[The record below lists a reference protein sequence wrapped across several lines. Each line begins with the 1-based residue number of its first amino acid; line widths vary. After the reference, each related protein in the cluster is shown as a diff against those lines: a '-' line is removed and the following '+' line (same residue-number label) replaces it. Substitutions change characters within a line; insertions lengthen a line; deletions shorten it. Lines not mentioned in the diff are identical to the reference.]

1 MGFPVNGAT
10 ATVSSV
16 TASTDIKW
24 LFDVLKIS
32 ELTVN
37 IDADEFDISEL
48 SGSGAAVER
57 MNGLR
62 SGTLDFSGVYP
73 KSAPKLG
80 NVGLAT
86 LSGYTNFVTDY
97 RIDVDFGEQEITSLA
112 ASGPTVKTF
121 MPSGL
126 LTWGGSFNAHAIS
139 DAAVGLPSA
148 AASTGAAATFIFYND
163 ATNDNKLSGNVL
175 ITRVGHAIRKADKQV
190 LAYTFQ
196 GSGALTETVGDTYDA
211 LRLDP
216 TASPGT
222 ATAWGAP
229 SWDTSGDGVPDVS
242 VELTTYNGTADSKY
256 TVGAFLKSLTLECNV
271 GQPLRVSGQLRMT
284 GSIAATNA

>member
-10 ATVSSV
+10 ATVSSI
-16 TASTDIKW
+16 TAATDIKY
-24 LFDVLKIS
+24 LFDVLKIN

-37 IDADEFDISEL
+37 LDTESFDISEL
-48 SGSGAAVER
+48 SGSGAAVEHLA
-57 MNGLR
+57 GLR
-62 SGTLDFSGVYP
+62 TGTLDFAGYYP

-86 LSGYTNFVTDY
+86 ISGYTNYVTDY
-97 RIDVDFGEQEITSLA
+97 KIDVDFGEQDITALA
-112 ASGPTVKTF
+112 ASGPTVRTF

-126 LTWGGSFNAHAIS
+126 FTWGGSFNAHAIS
-139 DAAVGLPSA
+139 DAKVELGSAV
-148 AASTGAAATFIFYND
+148 ASTGSSATFIFYND
-163 ATNDNKLSGNVL
+163 ATNDSKLSGNVL
-175 ITRVGHAIRKADKQV
+175 LTRLGHSIRKADKQV
-190 LAYTFQ
+190 LAYTFT

-216 TASPGT
+216 AASAGT

-229 SWDTSGDGVPDVS
+229 SWDLNADGTPDVT
-242 VELTTYNGTADSKY
+242 VELTSYNGTADSKY
-256 TVGAFLKSLTLECNV
+256 TVGAFLKSLTLECSV

-284 GSIAATNA
+284 GSIASTNA